1 MKTAKTKK
9 RNFSPAQLRAQAR
22 FAKAA
27 KAGTLKRKK
36 RNATIIK
43 AKKISHLDVSRV
55 HNGLAASKK
64 RKPAKRNGSV
74 STKLYNQLLRAENAY
89 GRLADKFGP
98 QSKQAEKAWKLV
110 NTISDRIRTDQLK
123 QNPMTPAVRR
133 AATAWSLAEKHM
145 ERAHDVFVKYHRK
158 YGLSAKITQKARV
171 AKEKAKADYF
181 AAMRKYSAVQ
191 AASEKTA
198 KNPKRKNAEHRD
210 AQHPIHVRDY
220 WQGRRGYKSQWQ
232 RAHEAG
238 QRQLF
243 GVKNPGMTAD
253 QHAVQKAW
261 EAKMRASKEW
271 KAYEKALMAAYE
283 ENSPLMIKRADA
295 AYKKWESLVKRTRPF
310 TWSETQNRYIAK
322 KKNPRRNA
330 DNLAYRGY
338 LIKHNAIHN
347 TWYIS
352 HGGQHVGS
360 ASSLAAAKKAI
371 DELTGTKNPRR
382 GTRRLTAR
390 YKKLRTEARKGTGSG
405 ALLNEKMAKTGKII
419 ATRHLRGKRQASA
432 VTKRNGSHTTLARK
446 RRAEFVGRP
455 STKLKTLYAPNGS
468 GASGTLSQ
476 LGKLHKIKVKG
487 GKEYN
492 FKGVP
497 VLAQHPKTDQLFVLG
512 KNYTVNVPKKNPGDR
527 MVDLGEV
534 RTIEYEAVK
543 THLGDTKP
551 VRYYH
556 HFGEE
561 GGERPH
567 ALVNEEGLVLFSGG
581 DYYIRPEGIRD

>member
-36 RNATIIK
+36 RNTTIIK
-43 AKKISHLDVSRV
+43 AKKISHLDVSKV

-64 RKPAKRNGSV
+64 RKPAKKNS
-74 STKLYNQLLRAENAY
+74 SYTKYAFAIGRAVY
-89 GRLADKFGP
+89 RLEH
-98 QSKQAEKAWKLV
+98 QATRSE
-110 NTISDRIRTDQLK
+110 ILK
-123 QNPMTPAVRR
+123 ELTSEYELTPAEARKAL
-133 AATAWSLAEKHM
+133 AAAI
-145 ERAHDVFVKYHRK
+145 ERLKK
-158 YGLSAKITQKARV
+158 
-171 AKEKAKADYF
+171 
-181 AAMRKYSAVQ
+181 
-191 AASEKTA
+191 
-198 KNPKRKNAEHRD
+198 KNPKRKPAAKKAN
-210 AQHPIHVRDY
+210 P
-220 WQGRRGYKSQWQ
+220 RRQPKFKVGAKVYSYQNETYK
-232 RAHEAG
+232 APVIM
-238 QRQLF
+238 
-243 GVKNPGMTAD
+243 VKPSD
-253 QHAVQKAW
+253 
-261 EAKMRASKEW
+261 
-271 KAYEKALMAAYE
+271 
-283 ENSPLMIKRADA
+283 DA
-295 AYKKWESLVKRTRPF
+295 AFAHKYKLQLKGQKSNWIDEQSLSRT
-310 TWSETQNRYIAK
+310 
-322 KKNPRRNA
+322 KKNPRRGMRK
-330 DNLAYRGY
+330 LKGTVKRGERQMARPY
-338 LIKHNAIHN
+338 TAEEKRQFTAG
-347 TWYIS
+347 YK
-352 HGGQHVGS
+352 VGKRQ
-360 ASSLAAAKKAI
+360 A

-432 VTKRNGSHTTLARK
+432 VTKRNGSHTSLARK
-446 RRAEFVGRP
+446 RREEFVGRP

-512 KNYTVNVPKKNPGDR
+512 KNYTVNVPRKNPGDR
-527 MVDLGEV
+527 LVDLGEV

-543 THLGDTKP
+543 THLGDTAP
-551 VRYYH
+551 VRYYN

-567 ALVNEEGLVLFSGG
+567 ALVNEEGLIMFSGG